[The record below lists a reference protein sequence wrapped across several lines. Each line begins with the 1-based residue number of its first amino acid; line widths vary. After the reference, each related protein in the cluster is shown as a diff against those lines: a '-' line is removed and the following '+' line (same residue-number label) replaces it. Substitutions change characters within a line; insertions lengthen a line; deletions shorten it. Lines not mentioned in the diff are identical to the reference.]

1 MNIVHHAEE
10 IEFRDQVRAFVES
23 HLPADISRKVLGHRH
38 LLRDDYIRWQRILY
52 QQGWGAPTWPK
63 AYGGTGWS
71 PIQRLI
77 FEIECFRGGAP
88 RPVLFGLNMIGP
100 VLMKYGSE
108 AQKARF
114 LPRIAPMEDFWCQGY
129 SEPGAGSDLA
139 ALKTRAT
146 RVGDKYIVNGQ
157 KIWTT
162 WAQWADWMF
171 CLVRTDPDA
180 KAQEGISMLL
190 IDMKSPGIRVQ
201 PIVTL
206 DGGSDINEVFLD
218 GVEVPAE
225 NLVGE
230 ENKAWTY
237 AKYLLGHERTGIV
250 GVGHCRR
257 ELRQLKHYASQTMDG
272 HGQSLLKPGR
282 IRDKIAQ
289 LEMELMAL
297 EMMLLKTIRQDAGE
311 KQGPEVSVLKIR
323 GSELQQQIA
332 MVQVEVIGPDAWPF
346 SQAWLQPGVVQ
357 PVSGAQWAA
366 PATAAYF
373 DMRKVSIY
381 GGTTEVQKNIIS
393 KMVLGI

>member
-1 MNIVHHAEE
+1 MNILHHAEE
-10 IEFRDQVRAFVES
+10 TEFRDEVRAFVEG
-23 HLPADISRKVLGHRH
+23 HLPADISSKVLGHRH
-38 LLRDDYIRWQRILY
+38 LIRDDYVRWQRILY
-52 QQGWGAPTWPK
+52 QKGWGAPIWPK
-63 AYGGTGWS
+63 AHGGTGWS

-77 FEIECFRGGAP
+77 FEIECFRAGAP

-139 ALKTRAT
+139 ALKTRAI
-146 RVGDKYIVNGQ
+146 RVGDKYVVTGQ

-162 WAQWADWMF
+162 FAHWADWMF
-171 CLVRTDPDA
+171 CLVCTDPDA
-180 KAQEGISMLL
+180 KAQESISMLL

-218 GVEVPAE
+218 GVEVPLE
-225 NLVGE
+225 NLVGV
-230 ENKAWTY
+230 ENKGWTY

-272 HGQSLLKPGR
+272 YGQSLLQSGR
-282 IRDKIAQ
+282 IRDKVAQ

-332 MVQVEVIGPDAWPF
+332 MVQLEVIGPDAWPF
-346 SQAWLQPGVVQ
+346 SPAWLQPGVVQ
-357 PVSGAQWAA
+357 PVSGPQWAA
-366 PATAAYF
+366 PAAAAYF
-373 DMRKVSIY
+373 DMRKASIY

-393 KMVLGI
+393 KIVLGL